1 VNSINIMSE
10 NQTAKVGIVSAEDGS
25 IKVVVFSAPESPPL
39 LGAKASG
46 AKNAPAEDVTV
57 AESGASIKEFPVEE
71 PAPPSTT
78 HSGTTANPKTTTNA
92 TPKGSVSAFGW
103 LSWPKL
109 CWHNVLCTVF
119 ICLIAASASGGA
131 FSGSFVLAMRS
142 LSPLVPLSF
151 AHAVTASQW
160 GIILDC
166 GSSGTRARV
175 FSWPEKGW
183 SITEADV
190 ELEIE
195 PGISSFANNPE
206 ALTAYLAPLLD
217 QARLAVPDP
226 STTKVRAFGTAGMRL
241 LSEME
246 QVPIWSAVEA
256 AITASGFEFAAAHTI
271 AGGYEGLF
279 NWLTNKY
286 VLQTTLG
293 KDVFLGCLDY
303 GGASFQVTFA
313 PASGVI
319 QDFGYRLRVDS
330 SQERVYSYSYMRS
343 GQDQAMLRY
352 AKALASRS
360 QESPILDS
368 PCHNQGFNFS
378 MNVAGAGERTLR
390 GTGDYSKCKE
400 LTQALLNQQNECLLE
415 PCAAQGVYQP
425 PPTGVK
431 FWARGALFFTANG
444 LGLVDW
450 GDAKALSTN
459 QISAKGAEFCAK
471 PWADVA
477 SKYSQSFCFSSAY
490 IVAMLIQRVCLS
502 AQ

>member
-1 VNSINIMSE
+1 MLRCKRSLRSQLLTRPACACAQDISE
-10 NQTAKVGIVSAEDGS
+10 WTTPSKSRRNNERKEASAPIDCSNGYGALIGAGGDEGIVGGADTGKAPSKATRGSTPSATNS
-25 IKVVVFSAPESPPL
+25 VLAACMCSFRPL
-39 LGAKASG
+39 LAAHSQSRAPVQGA
-46 AKNAPAEDVTV
+46 TV
-57 AESGASIKEFPVEE
+57 IK
-71 PAPPSTT
+71 
-78 HSGTTANPKTTTNA
+78 PKTVKPETVKPKTVKPKTVKPKTVKPV
-92 TPKGSVSAFGW
+92 TPEGSVSAFGW

-131 FSGSFVLAMRS
+131 FAYFSHGSDSLLSGSFVLAMRS

-390 GTGDYSKCKE
+390 GTGD
-400 LTQALLNQQNECLLE
+400 
-415 PCAAQGVYQP
+415 
-425 PPTGVK
+425 
-431 FWARGALFFTANG
+431 
-444 LGLVDW
+444 
-450 GDAKALSTN
+450 
-459 QISAKGAEFCAK
+459 
-471 PWADVA
+471 
-477 SKYSQSFCFSSAY
+477 
-490 IVAMLIQRVCLS
+490 
-502 AQ
+502 